1 MLGRKID
8 EKKKT
13 RGYYSGKRGAPVSP
27 RSSPSERLVVDYF
40 QKVSGKL
47 GWKVNGTR
55 HLGRSSGKFPR
66 ATEHIIIIWKGS
78 PVFFYRFGCPRLPR
92 NKAVS
97 KQNCHKT
104 GPDVSFSGR
113 WDVKKVFEA
122 LNFEGRN
129 NTFMTKWKRFGPLA
143 DKTDKLYWL
152 CWTSGADS
160 VCICSLRR
168 WNAFNYS
175 FGSLPSKV
183 LLFSWL
189 EIYRWIRVNTT
200 QSAKRALASGRSTW
214 TARFSFSFSFSLFRL
229 FVCLFVLLPFSLP
242 PYYPLPPF
250 DACYAGYP
258 FVSSRTV
265 VQLLAWLAC
274 LSKER
279 NKLKWGQD
287 SAARLIFQEQHGHS
301 CRIKRCPLKR
311 KIKIRS
317 IFLRGEKNWNGII

>member
-1 MLGRKID
+1 MKAIWTISRQDRQVVLALLDIRGR
-8 EKKKT
+8 
-13 RGYYSGKRGAPVSP
+13 
-27 RSSPSERLVVDYF
+27 F
-40 QKVSGKL
+40 CM
-47 GWKVNGTR
+47 
-55 HLGRSSGKFPR
+55 HMF
-66 ATEHIIIIWKGS
+66 
-78 PVFFYRFGCPRLPR
+78 
-92 NKAVS
+92 
-97 KQNCHKT
+97 
-104 GPDVSFSGR
+104 
-113 WDVKKVFEA
+113 
-122 LNFEGRN
+122 
-129 NTFMTKWKRFGPLA
+129 LA
-143 DKTDKLYWL
+143 
-152 CWTSGADS
+152 
-160 VCICSLRR
+160 LRR

-229 FVCLFVLLPFSLP
+229 FVCLFVPLPFSLP

-279 NKLKWGQD
+279 NKLKWGKN
-287 SAARLIFQEQHGHS
+287 SAVRLIFQEQHGHS
-301 CRIKRCPLKR
+301 CRVKRCPLR
-311 KIKIRS
+311 ER
-317 IFLRGEKNWNGII
+317 